1 MGERFT
7 RIGKYRNELITNFI
21 IMCMNKRNYLTAAA
35 MALAVLSSCGGQKEA
50 RNTSGIDLANMDTT
64 VSAGQDFFRYACGG
78 WNDAHPLTAEY
89 SRYGTFD
96 QLAENNQKQLRELIE
111 GLASQQNEAG
121 TVAQKIG
128 DLYNIAM
135 DSVARNEQGFAPVKP
150 MLDKIAALTDKSQI
164 IPMSVEMRR
173 FQGIGTYFNFYVYAD
188 PKNSALNIF
197 QMGQGGINLGEKE
210 YYLDT
215 DSITENIRNEY
226 KKYIAKL
233 FALSGFSE
241 AEAQQKVADV
251 MEIETSI
258 AKVSRSAAELR
269 NPEANYHKMSY
280 ADLKKRI
287 PGIDWDAFMTGL
299 GIQAPAE
306 LNVEQVESIQE
317 VARLISALPVSKHV
331 SYLEYNLLDAA
342 ASCLSDDF
350 VAARFDFYGKVMSG
364 RQVNQP
370 RWKRAVN
377 SVNGMLGELVGE
389 MYVEKYFP
397 AAAKE
402 RMLKLVENLRVALGE
417 RIDAQEWMSDSTK
430 VRAHE
435 KLDAFRVKVGY
446 PDKWKDYSKLEIK
459 KDSYWANVCRASE
472 WGFNDM
478 ISRLGK
484 PVDRDEWLMT
494 PQTVNAYYNP
504 STNEICFPAAILQP
518 PFFNMD
524 ADDAANYGAIG
535 VVIGHEMTHGFD
547 DQGRQFDKNGNL
559 TDWWAEGDADR
570 FKERAQVM
578 VDFFNNIEVLPGLK
592 GNGQLTLGEN
602 LADHGGLNVAYLA
615 FRNATK
621 DAPLEVKE
629 GFTPEQRFFI
639 AYATLWAGNIRDE
652 QARVYTKSDPHSLGK
667 WRVNGALPHIQAWY
681 DAFQIT
687 PDDSLYVAP
696 ENRVNIW

>member
-1 MGERFT
+1 
-7 RIGKYRNELITNFI
+7 
-21 IMCMNKRNYLTAAA
+21 MNKKNYVAVATLAFAMLT
-35 MALAVLSSCGGQKEA
+35 SCAGQKEA
-50 RNTSGIDLANMDTT
+50 KSTSGIDLANMDTT
-64 VSAGQDFFRYACGG
+64 VSAGTDFFRYACGG

-96 QLAENNQKQLRELIE
+96 ELFENSQKQLRELIE
-111 GLASQQNEAG
+111 GLAAQKNNQAG
-121 TVAQKIG
+121 SAAQKIG
-128 DLYNIAM
+128 DLYNMAM
-135 DSVARNEQGFAPVKP
+135 DSVTLNKQGAEPVKA
-150 MLDKIAALTDKSQI
+150 MLDKIAGMKDKSEI
-164 IPMSVEMRR
+164 VPMMTEMAHI
-173 FQGIGTYFNFYVYAD
+173 GIGTYFRSYVYAD
-188 PKNSALNIF
+188 PKNSSLNIF

-215 DSITENIRNEY
+215 DSITQNIREQY
-226 KKYIAKL
+226 KLYIGKL
-233 FALSGFSE
+233 FQLAGFSE
-241 AEAQQKVADV
+241 ADAQQKVADV
-251 MEIETSI
+251 MEIETAI
-258 AKVSRSAAELR
+258 AKVSRSATELR
-269 NPEANYHKMSY
+269 DPEANYHKMSF
-280 ADLKKRI
+280 DELKKTI
-287 PGIDWDAFMTGL
+287 SGIDWDAYMKGL
-299 GIQAPAE
+299 GIQVPAE
-306 LNVEQVESIQE
+306 LNVEQVEPIQE
-317 VARLISALPVSKHV
+317 VARLMNTLPLSKHV

-350 VAARFDFYGKVMSG
+350 VAARFDFYDKVLSG

-402 RMLKLVENLRVALGE
+402 RMVKLVKNLQTALGE

-430 VRAHE
+430 IRAHE
-435 KLDAFRVKVGY
+435 KLAAFHVKVGY

-459 KDSYWANVCRASE
+459 NDSYWANVCRASE

-478 ISRLGK
+478 YSRIGK
-484 PVDRDEWLMT
+484 PVDKDEWLMT

-518 PFFNMD
+518 PFFNME

-547 DQGRQFDKNGNL
+547 DQGRQFDKDGNL
-559 TDWWAEGDADR
+559 TDWWAPGDADR

-578 VDFFNNIEVLPGLK
+578 VDFFNKIEVLPGLQA
-592 GNGQLTLGEN
+592 NGELTLGEN

-615 FRNATK
+615 FQNATK
-621 DAPLEVKE
+621 DAPLGVVD
-629 GFTPEQRFFI
+629 GFTPEQRFFL

-652 QARVYTKSDPHSLGK
+652 QIRVYTKSDPHSLGK

-681 DAFQIT
+681 DAFHIT
-687 PDDSLYVAP
+687 PSDPLYVAP
-696 ENRVNIW
+696 ENRVNVW

>member
-1 MGERFT
+1 M
-7 RIGKYRNELITNFI
+7 
-21 IMCMNKRNYLTAAA
+21 
-35 MALAVLSSCGGQKEA
+35 
-50 RNTSGIDLANMDTT
+50 
-64 VSAGQDFFRYACGG
+64 SAGTDFFRYACGG

-96 QLAENNQKQLRELIE
+96 ELFENSQTQLRELIE
-111 GLASQQNEAG
+111 GLAAQKNNQAG
-121 TVAQKIG
+121 SAAQKIG
-128 DLYNIAM
+128 DLYNMAM
-135 DSVARNEQGFAPVKP
+135 DSVTLNKQGAEPVKA
-150 MLDKIAALTDKSQI
+150 MLDKIAGMKDKSEI
-164 IPMSVEMRR
+164 VPMMTEMAHI
-173 FQGIGTYFNFYVYAD
+173 GIGTYFHSYVYAD
-188 PKNSALNIF
+188 PKNSSLNIF

-215 DSITENIRNEY
+215 DSITQNIREQY
-226 KKYIAKL
+226 KLYIGKL
-233 FALSGFSE
+233 FQLAGFSE
-241 AEAQQKVADV
+241 ADAQQKVADV
-251 MEIETSI
+251 MEIETAI
-258 AKVSRSAAELR
+258 AKVSRSATELR
-269 NPEANYHKMSY
+269 DPEANYHKMSF
-280 ADLKKRI
+280 DELKKTI
-287 PGIDWDAFMTGL
+287 AGIDWDAYMKGL

-306 LNVEQVESIQE
+306 LNVEQVEPIQE
-317 VARLISALPVSKHV
+317 VARLMNTLPLSKHV

-350 VAARFDFYGKVMSG
+350 VAARFDFYGKVLSG

-402 RMLKLVENLRVALGE
+402 RMVKLVKNLQTALGE

-430 VRAHE
+430 IRAHE
-435 KLDAFRVKVGY
+435 KLAAFHVKVGY

-459 KDSYWANVCRASE
+459 NDSYWANVCRASE

-478 ISRLGK
+478 YSRIGK
-484 PVDRDEWLMT
+484 PVDKDEWLMT

-518 PFFNMD
+518 PFFNME

-547 DQGRQFDKNGNL
+547 DQGRQFDKDGNL
-559 TDWWAEGDADR
+559 TDWWAPGDADR

-578 VDFFNNIEVLPGLK
+578 VDFFNKIEVLPGLQA
-592 GNGQLTLGEN
+592 NGELTLGEN

-615 FRNATK
+615 FQNATK
-621 DAPLEVKE
+621 DAPLGVVD
-629 GFTPEQRFFI
+629 GFTPEQRFFL

-652 QARVYTKSDPHSLGK
+652 QIRVYTKSDPHSLGK

-681 DAFQIT
+681 DAFHIT
-687 PDDSLYVAP
+687 PSDPLYVAP
-696 ENRVNIW
+696 ENRVNVW

>member
-1 MGERFT
+1 
-7 RIGKYRNELITNFI
+7 
-21 IMCMNKRNYLTAAA
+21 MNKKNYVAVATLAFAMLT
-35 MALAVLSSCGGQKEA
+35 SCAGQKEA
-50 RNTSGIDLANMDTT
+50 KSTSGIDLANMDTT
-64 VSAGQDFFRYACGG
+64 VSAGTDFFRYACGG

-96 QLAENNQKQLRELIE
+96 ELFENSQKQLRELIE
-111 GLASQQNEAG
+111 GLAAQKNNQAG
-121 TVAQKIG
+121 SAAQKIG
-128 DLYNIAM
+128 DLYNMAM
-135 DSVARNEQGFAPVKP
+135 DSVTLNKQGAEPVKA
-150 MLDKIAALTDKSQI
+150 MLDKIAGLKDKSEI
-164 IPMSVEMRR
+164 VPMMTEMAHI
-173 FQGIGTYFNFYVYAD
+173 GIGTYFHSYVYAD
-188 PKNSALNIF
+188 PKNSSLNIF

-215 DSITENIRNEY
+215 DSITQNIREQY
-226 KKYIAKL
+226 KLYIGKL
-233 FALSGFSE
+233 FQLAGFSE
-241 AEAQQKVADV
+241 ADAQQKVADV
-251 MEIETSI
+251 MEIETAI
-258 AKVSRSAAELR
+258 AKVSRSATELR
-269 NPEANYHKMSY
+269 DPEANYHKMSF
-280 ADLKKRI
+280 DELKKTI
-287 PGIDWDAFMTGL
+287 AGIDWDAYMKGL

-306 LNVEQVESIQE
+306 LNVEQVEPIQE
-317 VARLISALPVSKHV
+317 VARLMNTLPLSKHV

-350 VAARFDFYGKVMSG
+350 VAARFDFYGKVLSG

-402 RMLKLVENLRVALGE
+402 RMVKLVKNLQTALGE

-430 VRAHE
+430 IRAHE
-435 KLDAFRVKVGY
+435 KLATFHVKVGY

-459 KDSYWANVCRASE
+459 NDSYWANVCRASE

-478 ISRLGK
+478 YSRIGK
-484 PVDRDEWLMT
+484 PVDKDEWLMT

-518 PFFNMD
+518 PFFNME

-547 DQGRQFDKNGNL
+547 DQGHQFDKDGNL
-559 TDWWAEGDADR
+559 TDWWAPGDADR

-578 VDFFNNIEVLPGLK
+578 VDFFNKIEVLPGLQA
-592 GNGQLTLGEN
+592 NGELTLGEN

-615 FRNATK
+615 FQNATK
-621 DAPLEVKE
+621 DAPLGVVD
-629 GFTPEQRFFI
+629 GFTPEQRFFL

-652 QARVYTKSDPHSLGK
+652 QIRVYTKSDPHSLGK

-681 DAFQIT
+681 DAFHIT
-687 PDDSLYVAP
+687 PSDPLYVAP
-696 ENRVNIW
+696 ENRVNVW

>member
-1 MGERFT
+1 
-7 RIGKYRNELITNFI
+7 
-21 IMCMNKRNYLTAAA
+21 MNKKNYVAVATLAFAMLT
-35 MALAVLSSCGGQKEA
+35 SCAGQKEA
-50 RNTSGIDLANMDTT
+50 KSTSGIDLANMDTT
-64 VSAGQDFFRYACGG
+64 VSAGTDFFRYACGG

-96 QLAENNQKQLRELIE
+96 ELFENSQTQLRELIE
-111 GLASQQNEAG
+111 GLAAQKNNQAG
-121 TVAQKIG
+121 SAAQKIG
-128 DLYNIAM
+128 DLYNMAM
-135 DSVARNEQGFAPVKP
+135 DSVTLNKQGAEPVKA
-150 MLDKIAALTDKSQI
+150 MLDKIAGLKDKSEI
-164 IPMSVEMRR
+164 VPMMTEMAHI
-173 FQGIGTYFNFYVYAD
+173 GIGTYFHSYVYAD
-188 PKNSALNIF
+188 PKNSSLNIF

-215 DSITENIRNEY
+215 DSITQNIREQY
-226 KKYIAKL
+226 KLYIGKL
-233 FALSGFSE
+233 FQLAGFSE
-241 AEAQQKVADV
+241 ADAQQKVADV
-251 MEIETSI
+251 MEIETAI
-258 AKVSRSAAELR
+258 AKVSRSATELR
-269 NPEANYHKMSY
+269 DPEANYHKMSF
-280 ADLKKRI
+280 DELKKTI
-287 PGIDWDAFMTGL
+287 AGIDWDAYMKGL

-306 LNVEQVESIQE
+306 LNVEQVEPIQE
-317 VARLISALPVSKHV
+317 VARLMNTLPLSKHV

-350 VAARFDFYGKVMSG
+350 VAARFDFYGKVLSG

-402 RMLKLVENLRVALGE
+402 RMVKLVKNLQTALGE

-430 VRAHE
+430 IRAHE
-435 KLDAFRVKVGY
+435 KLATFHVKVGY

-459 KDSYWANVCRASE
+459 NDSYWANVCRASE

-478 ISRLGK
+478 YSRIGK
-484 PVDRDEWLMT
+484 PVDKDECLLT
-494 PQTVNAYYNP
+494 PQTANAYYNP

-518 PFFNMD
+518 PFFNME

-547 DQGRQFDKNGNL
+547 DQGRQFDKDGNL
-559 TDWWAEGDADR
+559 TDWWAPGDADR

-578 VDFFNNIEVLPGLK
+578 VDFFNKIEVLPGLQA
-592 GNGQLTLGEN
+592 NGELTLGEN

-615 FRNATK
+615 FQNATK
-621 DAPLEVKE
+621 DAPLGVVD
-629 GFTPEQRFFI
+629 GFTPEQRFFL

-652 QARVYTKSDPHSLGK
+652 QIRVYTKSDPHSLGK

-681 DAFQIT
+681 DAFHIT
-687 PDDSLYVAP
+687 PSDPLYVAP
-696 ENRVNIW
+696 ENRVNVW

>member
-1 MGERFT
+1 
-7 RIGKYRNELITNFI
+7 
-21 IMCMNKRNYLTAAA
+21 MNKKNYVAVATLAFAMLT
-35 MALAVLSSCGGQKEA
+35 SCAGQKEA
-50 RNTSGIDLANMDTT
+50 KSTSGIDLANMDTT
-64 VSAGQDFFRYACGG
+64 VSAGTDFFRYACGG

-96 QLAENNQKQLRELIE
+96 ELFENSQKQLRELIE
-111 GLASQQNEAG
+111 GLAAQKNNQAG
-121 TVAQKIG
+121 SAAQKIG
-128 DLYNIAM
+128 DLYNMAM
-135 DSVARNEQGFAPVKP
+135 DSVTLNKKGAEPVKA
-150 MLDKIAALTDKSQI
+150 MLDKIAGMKDKSEI
-164 IPMSVEMRR
+164 VPMMTEMAHI
-173 FQGIGTYFNFYVYAD
+173 GIGTYFHSYVYAD
-188 PKNSALNIF
+188 PKNSSLNIF

-215 DSITENIRNEY
+215 DSITQNIREQY
-226 KKYIAKL
+226 KLYIGKL
-233 FALSGFSE
+233 FQLAGFSE
-241 AEAQQKVADV
+241 ADAQQKVADV
-251 MEIETSI
+251 MEIETAI
-258 AKVSRSAAELR
+258 AKVSRSATELR
-269 NPEANYHKMSY
+269 DPEANYHKMSF
-280 ADLKKRI
+280 DELKKTI
-287 PGIDWDAFMTGL
+287 AGIDWDAYMKGL

-306 LNVEQVESIQE
+306 LNVEQVEPIQE
-317 VARLISALPVSKHV
+317 VARLMNTLPLSKHV

-350 VAARFDFYGKVMSG
+350 VAARFDFYGKVLSG

-402 RMLKLVENLRVALGE
+402 RMVKLVKNLQTALGE

-430 VRAHE
+430 IRAHE
-435 KLDAFRVKVGY
+435 KLAAFHVKVGY

-459 KDSYWANVCRASE
+459 NDSYWANVCRASE

-478 ISRLGK
+478 YSRIGK
-484 PVDRDEWLMT
+484 PVDKDEWLMT

-518 PFFNMD
+518 PFFNME

-547 DQGRQFDKNGNL
+547 DQGRQFDKDGNL
-559 TDWWAEGDADR
+559 TDWWAPGDADR

-578 VDFFNNIEVLPGLK
+578 VDFFNKIEVLPGLQA
-592 GNGQLTLGEN
+592 NGELTLGEN

-615 FRNATK
+615 FQNATK
-621 DAPLEVKE
+621 DAPLGVVD
-629 GFTPEQRFFI
+629 GFTPEQRFFL

-652 QARVYTKSDPHSLGK
+652 QIRVYTKSDPHSLGK

-681 DAFQIT
+681 DAFHIT
-687 PDDSLYVAP
+687 PSDPLYVAP
-696 ENRVNIW
+696 ENRVNVW

>member
-1 MGERFT
+1 
-7 RIGKYRNELITNFI
+7 
-21 IMCMNKRNYLTAAA
+21 MNKKNYVAVATLAFAMLT
-35 MALAVLSSCGGQKEA
+35 SCAGQKEA
-50 RNTSGIDLANMDTT
+50 KSTSGIDLANMDTT
-64 VSAGQDFFRYACGG
+64 VSAGTDFFRYACGG

-96 QLAENNQKQLRELIE
+96 ELFENSQKQLRELIE
-111 GLASQQNEAG
+111 GLAAQKNNQAG
-121 TVAQKIG
+121 SAAQKIG
-128 DLYNIAM
+128 DLYNMAM
-135 DSVARNEQGFAPVKP
+135 DSVTLNKQGAEPVKA
-150 MLDKIAALTDKSQI
+150 MLDKIAGMKDKSEI
-164 IPMSVEMRR
+164 VPMMTEMAHI
-173 FQGIGTYFNFYVYAD
+173 GIGTYFHSYVYAD
-188 PKNSALNIF
+188 PKNSSLNIF

-215 DSITENIRNEY
+215 DSITQNIREQY
-226 KKYIAKL
+226 KLYIGKL
-233 FALSGFSE
+233 FQLAGFSE
-241 AEAQQKVADV
+241 ADAQQKVADV
-251 MEIETSI
+251 MEIETAI
-258 AKVSRSAAELR
+258 AKVSRSATELR
-269 NPEANYHKMSY
+269 DPEANYHKMSF
-280 ADLKKRI
+280 DELKKTI
-287 PGIDWDAFMTGL
+287 AGIDWDAYMKGL
-299 GIQAPAE
+299 GVQAPAE
-306 LNVEQVESIQE
+306 LNVEQVEPIQE
-317 VARLISALPVSKHV
+317 VARLMNTLPLSKHV

-350 VAARFDFYGKVMSG
+350 VAARFDFYGKVLSG

-402 RMLKLVENLRVALGE
+402 RMVKLVKNLQTALGE

-430 VRAHE
+430 IRAHE
-435 KLDAFRVKVGY
+435 KLAAFHVKVGY

-459 KDSYWANVCRASE
+459 NDSYWANVCRASE

-478 ISRLGK
+478 YSRIGK
-484 PVDRDEWLMT
+484 PVDKDEWLMT

-504 STNEICFPAAILQP
+504 STNEICFSAAILQP
-518 PFFNMD
+518 PFFNME

-547 DQGRQFDKNGNL
+547 DQGRQFDKDGNL
-559 TDWWAEGDADR
+559 TDWWAPGDADR

-578 VDFFNNIEVLPGLK
+578 VDFFNKIEVLPGLQA
-592 GNGQLTLGEN
+592 NGELTLGEN

-615 FRNATK
+615 FQNATK
-621 DAPLEVKE
+621 DAPLGVVD
-629 GFTPEQRFFI
+629 GFTPEQRFFL

-652 QARVYTKSDPHSLGK
+652 QIRVYTKSDPHSLGK

-681 DAFQIT
+681 DAFHIT
-687 PDDSLYVAP
+687 PSDPLYVAP
-696 ENRVNIW
+696 ENRVNVW

>member
-1 MGERFT
+1 M
-7 RIGKYRNELITNFI
+7 
-21 IMCMNKRNYLTAAA
+21 
-35 MALAVLSSCGGQKEA
+35 
-50 RNTSGIDLANMDTT
+50 
-64 VSAGQDFFRYACGG
+64 
-78 WNDAHPLTAEY
+78 
-89 SRYGTFD
+89 
-96 QLAENNQKQLRELIE
+96 RELIE
-111 GLASQQNEAG
+111 GLAAQKNNQAG
-121 TVAQKIG
+121 SAAQKIG
-128 DLYNIAM
+128 DLYNMAM
-135 DSVARNEQGFAPVKP
+135 DSVTLNKQGAEPVKA
-150 MLDKIAALTDKSQI
+150 MLDKIAGLKDKSEI
-164 IPMSVEMRR
+164 VPMMTEMAHI
-173 FQGIGTYFNFYVYAD
+173 GIGTYFHSYVYAD
-188 PKNSALNIF
+188 PKNSSLNIF

-215 DSITENIRNEY
+215 DSITQNIREQY
-226 KKYIAKL
+226 KLYIGKL
-233 FALSGFSE
+233 FQLAGFSE
-241 AEAQQKVADV
+241 ADAQQKVADV
-251 MEIETSI
+251 MEIETAI
-258 AKVSRSAAELR
+258 AKVSRSATELR
-269 NPEANYHKMSY
+269 DPEANYHKMSF
-280 ADLKKRI
+280 DELKKTI
-287 PGIDWDAFMTGL
+287 AGIDWDAYMKDL

-306 LNVEQVESIQE
+306 LNVEQVEPIQE
-317 VARLISALPVSKHV
+317 VARLMNTLPLSKHV

-350 VAARFDFYGKVMSG
+350 VAARFDFYGKVLSG

-402 RMLKLVENLRVALGE
+402 RMVKLVKNLQTALGE

-430 VRAHE
+430 IRAHE
-435 KLDAFRVKVGY
+435 KLAAFHVKVGY

-459 KDSYWANVCRASE
+459 NDSYWANVCRASE

-478 ISRLGK
+478 YSRIGK
-484 PVDRDEWLMT
+484 PVDKDEWLMT

-518 PFFNMD
+518 PFFNME

-547 DQGRQFDKNGNL
+547 DQGRQFDKDGNL
-559 TDWWAEGDADR
+559 TDWWAPGDADR

-578 VDFFNNIEVLPGLK
+578 VDFFNKIEVLPGLQA
-592 GNGQLTLGEN
+592 NGELTLGEN

-615 FRNATK
+615 FQNATK
-621 DAPLEVKE
+621 DAPLGVVD
-629 GFTPEQRFFI
+629 GFTPEQRFFL

-652 QARVYTKSDPHSLGK
+652 QIRVYTKSDPHSLGK

-681 DAFQIT
+681 DAFHIT
-687 PDDSLYVAP
+687 PSDPLYVAP
-696 ENRVNIW
+696 ENRVNVW

>member
-1 MGERFT
+1 
-7 RIGKYRNELITNFI
+7 
-21 IMCMNKRNYLTAAA
+21 MNKKNYVAVATLAFAMLT
-35 MALAVLSSCGGQKEA
+35 SCAGQKEA
-50 RNTSGIDLANMDTT
+50 KSTSGIDLANMDTT
-64 VSAGQDFFRYACGG
+64 VSAGTDFFRYACGG

-96 QLAENNQKQLRELIE
+96 ELFENSQKQLRELIE
-111 GLASQQNEAG
+111 GLAAQKNNQAG
-121 TVAQKIG
+121 SAAQKIG
-128 DLYNIAM
+128 DLYNMAM
-135 DSVARNEQGFAPVKP
+135 DSVTLNKQGAEPVKA
-150 MLDKIAALTDKSQI
+150 MLDKIAGMKDKSEI
-164 IPMSVEMRR
+164 VPMMTEMAHI
-173 FQGIGTYFNFYVYAD
+173 GVGTYFHSYVYAD
-188 PKNSALNIF
+188 PKNSSLNIF

-215 DSITENIRNEY
+215 DSITQNIREQY
-226 KKYIAKL
+226 KLYIGKL
-233 FALSGFSE
+233 FQLAGFSE
-241 AEAQQKVADV
+241 ADAQQKVADV
-251 MEIETSI
+251 MEIETAI
-258 AKVSRSAAELR
+258 AKVSRSATELR
-269 NPEANYHKMSY
+269 DPEANYHKMSF
-280 ADLKKRI
+280 DELKKTI
-287 PGIDWDAFMTGL
+287 AGIDWDAYMKGL

-306 LNVEQVESIQE
+306 LNVEQVEPIQE
-317 VARLISALPVSKHV
+317 VARLMNTLPLSKHV

-350 VAARFDFYGKVMSG
+350 VAARFDFYGKVLSG

-402 RMLKLVENLRVALGE
+402 RMVKLVKNLQTALGE

-430 VRAHE
+430 IRAHE
-435 KLDAFRVKVGY
+435 KLATFHVKVGY

-459 KDSYWANVCRASE
+459 NDSYWANVCRASE

-478 ISRLGK
+478 YSRIGK
-484 PVDRDEWLMT
+484 PVDKDEWLMT

-518 PFFNMD
+518 PFFNME

-547 DQGRQFDKNGNL
+547 DQGRQFDKDGNL
-559 TDWWAEGDADR
+559 TDWWAPGDADR

-578 VDFFNNIEVLPGLK
+578 VDFFNKIEVLPGLQA
-592 GNGQLTLGEN
+592 NGELTLGEN

-615 FRNATK
+615 FQNATK
-621 DAPLEVKE
+621 DAPLGVVD
-629 GFTPEQRFFI
+629 GFTPEQRFFL

-652 QARVYTKSDPHSLGK
+652 QIRVYTKSDPHSLGK

-681 DAFQIT
+681 DAFHIT
-687 PDDSLYVAP
+687 PSDPLYVAP
-696 ENRVNIW
+696 EKRVNVW

>member
-1 MGERFT
+1 
-7 RIGKYRNELITNFI
+7 
-21 IMCMNKRNYLTAAA
+21 MNKKNYVAVATLAFAMLT
-35 MALAVLSSCGGQKEA
+35 SCAGQKEA
-50 RNTSGIDLANMDTT
+50 KSTSGIDLANMDTT
-64 VSAGQDFFRYACGG
+64 VSAGTDFFRYACGG

-96 QLAENNQKQLRELIE
+96 ELFENSQKQLRELIE
-111 GLASQQNEAG
+111 GLAAQKNNQAG
-121 TVAQKIG
+121 SAAQKIG
-128 DLYNIAM
+128 DLYNMAM
-135 DSVARNEQGFAPVKP
+135 DSVTLNKQGAEPLKA
-150 MLDKIAALTDKSQI
+150 MLDKIAGMKDKSEI
-164 IPMSVEMRR
+164 VPMMTEMAHI
-173 FQGIGTYFNFYVYAD
+173 GIGTYFHSYVYAD
-188 PKNSALNIF
+188 PKNSSLNIF

-215 DSITENIRNEY
+215 DSITQNIREQY
-226 KKYIAKL
+226 KLYIGKL
-233 FALSGFSE
+233 FQLAGFSE
-241 AEAQQKVADV
+241 ADAQQKVADV
-251 MEIETSI
+251 MEIETAI
-258 AKVSRSAAELR
+258 AKVSRSATELR
-269 NPEANYHKMSY
+269 DPEANYHKMSF
-280 ADLKKRI
+280 DELKKTI
-287 PGIDWDAFMTGL
+287 AGIDWDAYMKGL

-306 LNVEQVESIQE
+306 LNVEQVEPIQE
-317 VARLISALPVSKHV
+317 VARLMNTLPLSKHV

-350 VAARFDFYGKVMSG
+350 VAARFDFYGKVLSG

-402 RMLKLVENLRVALGE
+402 RMVKLVKNLQTALGE

-430 VRAHE
+430 IRAHE
-435 KLDAFRVKVGY
+435 KLATFHVKVGY

-459 KDSYWANVCRASE
+459 NDSYWANVCRASE

-478 ISRLGK
+478 YSRIGK
-484 PVDRDEWLMT
+484 PVDKDEWLMT

-518 PFFNMD
+518 PFFNME

-547 DQGRQFDKNGNL
+547 DQGRQFDKDGNL
-559 TDWWAEGDADR
+559 TDWWAPGDADR

-578 VDFFNNIEVLPGLK
+578 VDFFNKIEVLPGLQA
-592 GNGQLTLGEN
+592 NGELTLGEN

-615 FRNATK
+615 FQNATK
-621 DAPLEVKE
+621 DAPLGVVD
-629 GFTPEQRFFI
+629 GFTPEQRFFL

-652 QARVYTKSDPHSLGK
+652 QIRVYTKSDPHSLGK

-681 DAFQIT
+681 DAFHIT
-687 PDDSLYVAP
+687 PSDPLYVAP
-696 ENRVNIW
+696 ENRVNVW

>member
-1 MGERFT
+1 
-7 RIGKYRNELITNFI
+7 
-21 IMCMNKRNYLTAAA
+21 MNKKNYVAVA
-35 MALAVLSSCGGQKEA
+35 ALAFAMMTSCAGQKEA
-50 RNTSGIDLANMDTT
+50 KSTSGIDLANMDTT
-64 VSAGQDFFRYACGG
+64 VAAGTDFFRYACGG

-96 QLAENNQKQLRELIE
+96 QLFENSQKQLRELIE
-111 GLASQQNEAG
+111 GLAAQKNNQAG
-121 TVAQKIG
+121 SAAQKIG
-128 DLYNIAM
+128 DLYNMAM
-135 DSVARNEQGFAPVKP
+135 DSVTLNKQGAEPVKA
-150 MLDKIAALTDKSQI
+150 MLDKIAALKDKSEI
-164 IPMSVEMRR
+164 IPMMTEMAHA
-173 FQGIGTYFNFYVYAD
+173 GIGTYFHSYVYAD
-188 PKNSALNIF
+188 PKNSSLNIF

-210 YYLDT
+210 YYLDN
-215 DSITENIRNEY
+215 DSITQNIREQY
-226 KKYIAKL
+226 KLYIGKL
-233 FALSGFSE
+233 FQLAGFTE

-258 AKVSRSAAELR
+258 AKVSRSATELR
-269 NPEANYHKMSY
+269 DPEANYHKMSF
-280 ADLKKRI
+280 DELKKTI
-287 PGIDWDAFMTGL
+287 SGIDWDAYVKGL

-306 LNVEQVESIQE
+306 LNVEQVEPIQE
-317 VARLISALPVSKHV
+317 VARLMNTLPVSKHV

-342 ASCLSDDF
+342 ASYLSDDF
-350 VAARFDFYGKVMSG
+350 VAARFDFYGKVLSG

-402 RMLKLVENLRVALGE
+402 RMVKLVKNLQTALGE
-417 RIDAQEWMSDSTK
+417 RINAQDWMSDSTK
-430 VRAHE
+430 VKAQE
-435 KLDAFRVKVGY
+435 KLAAFHVKVGY
-446 PDKWKDYSKLEIK
+446 PDKWKDYSKLDIK

-472 WGFNDM
+472 WSFNDM
-478 ISRLGK
+478 YSRLGK
-484 PVDRDEWLMT
+484 PVDKDEWLMT

-518 PFFNMD
+518 PFFNME

-547 DQGRQFDKNGNL
+547 DQGRQFDKDGNL
-559 TDWWAEGDADR
+559 TDWWAPGDADR

-578 VDFFNNIEVLPGLK
+578 VDFFNKIEVLPGLYA
-592 GNGQLTLGEN
+592 NGELTLGEN

-615 FRNATK
+615 FQNATK
-621 DAPLEVKE
+621 DAPLGVVD
-629 GFTPEQRFFI
+629 GFTPEQRFFL

-652 QARVYTKSDPHSLGK
+652 QIRVYTKSDPHSLGR

-681 DAFQIT
+681 DAFHIT
-687 PDDSLYVAP
+687 PSDPLYVAP
-696 ENRVNIW
+696 ENRVNVW

>member
-1 MGERFT
+1 
-7 RIGKYRNELITNFI
+7 
-21 IMCMNKRNYLTAAA
+21 MNKKNYVAVATLAFAMLT
-35 MALAVLSSCGGQKEA
+35 SCAGQKEA
-50 RNTSGIDLANMDTT
+50 KSTSGIDLANMDTT
-64 VSAGQDFFRYACGG
+64 VSAGTDFFRYACGG

-96 QLAENNQKQLRELIE
+96 ELFENSQKQLRELIE
-111 GLASQQNEAG
+111 GLAAQKNNQAG
-121 TVAQKIG
+121 SAAQKIG
-128 DLYNIAM
+128 DLYNMAM
-135 DSVARNEQGFAPVKP
+135 DSVTLNKQGAEPVKA
-150 MLDKIAALTDKSQI
+150 MLDKIAGMKDKSEI
-164 IPMSVEMRR
+164 VPMMTEMAHI
-173 FQGIGTYFNFYVYAD
+173 GIGTYFHSYVYAD
-188 PKNSALNIF
+188 PKNSSLNIF

-215 DSITENIRNEY
+215 DSITQNIREQY
-226 KKYIAKL
+226 KLYIGKL
-233 FALSGFSE
+233 FQLAGFSE
-241 AEAQQKVADV
+241 ADAQQKVADV
-251 MEIETSI
+251 MEVETAI
-258 AKVSRSAAELR
+258 AKVSRSATELR
-269 NPEANYHKMSY
+269 DPEANYHKMSF
-280 ADLKKRI
+280 DELKKTI
-287 PGIDWDAFMTGL
+287 SGIDWDAYMKGL

-306 LNVEQVESIQE
+306 LNVEQVEPIQE
-317 VARLISALPVSKHV
+317 VARLMNTLPLSKHV

-350 VAARFDFYGKVMSG
+350 VAARFDFYGKVLSG

-402 RMLKLVENLRVALGE
+402 RMVKLVKNLQTALGE

-430 VRAHE
+430 IRAHE
-435 KLDAFRVKVGY
+435 KLAAFHVKVGY

-459 KDSYWANVCRASE
+459 NDSYWANVCRASE

-478 ISRLGK
+478 YSRIGK
-484 PVDRDEWLMT
+484 PVDKDEWLMT

-518 PFFNMD
+518 PFFNME

-547 DQGRQFDKNGNL
+547 DQGRQFDKDGNL
-559 TDWWAEGDADR
+559 TDWWAPGDADR

-578 VDFFNNIEVLPGLK
+578 VDFFNKIEVLPGLQA
-592 GNGQLTLGEN
+592 NGELTLGEN

-615 FRNATK
+615 FQNATK
-621 DAPLEVKE
+621 DAPLGVVD
-629 GFTPEQRFFI
+629 GFTPEQRFFL

-652 QARVYTKSDPHSLGK
+652 QIRVYTKSDPHSLGK

-681 DAFQIT
+681 DAFHIT
-687 PDDSLYVAP
+687 PSDPLYVAP
-696 ENRVNIW
+696 ENRVNVW

>member
-1 MGERFT
+1 
-7 RIGKYRNELITNFI
+7 
-21 IMCMNKRNYLTAAA
+21 MNKKNYVAVA
-35 MALAVLSSCGGQKEA
+35 ALAFAMMTSCAGQKEA
-50 RNTSGIDLANMDTT
+50 KSTSGIDLANMDTT
-64 VSAGQDFFRYACGG
+64 VAAGTDFFRYACGG
-78 WNDAHPLTAEY
+78 WNEAHPLTAEY

-96 QLAENNQKQLRELIE
+96 LLFDNSQKQLRELIE
-111 GLASQQNEAG
+111 GLAAQKNNPAG
-121 TVAQKIG
+121 SAAQKIG
-128 DLYNIAM
+128 DLYNMAM
-135 DSVARNEQGFAPVKP
+135 DSVTLNKQGAEPVKA
-150 MLDKIAALTDKSQI
+150 MLGKIAALKDKSEI
-164 IPMSVEMRR
+164 IPMMTEMAHA
-173 FQGIGTYFNFYVYAD
+173 GIGTYFHSYVYAD
-188 PKNSALNIF
+188 PKNSSLNIF

-210 YYLDT
+210 YYLDN
-215 DSITENIRNEY
+215 DSITQNIREQY
-226 KKYIAKL
+226 KVYIGKL
-233 FALSGFSE
+233 FQLAGFTE

-251 MEIETSI
+251 MEIETAI
-258 AKVSRSAAELR
+258 AKASRSATELR
-269 NPEANYHKMSY
+269 DPEANYHKMSF
-280 ADLKKRI
+280 DELKKTI
-287 PGIDWDAFMTGL
+287 SGIDWDAYVKGL

-306 LNVEQVESIQE
+306 LNVEQVEPIQE
-317 VARLISALPVSKHV
+317 VARLMNTLPVSKHV

-350 VAARFDFYGKVMSG
+350 VAARFDFYGKVLSG

-402 RMLKLVENLRVALGE
+402 RMVKLVKNLQTALGE
-417 RIDAQEWMSDSTK
+417 RINAQDWMSDSTK
-430 VRAHE
+430 VKAQE
-435 KLDAFRVKVGY
+435 KLAAFHVKVGY
-446 PDKWKDYSKLEIK
+446 PDKWKDYSKLDIK

-472 WGFNDM
+472 WSFNDM
-478 ISRLGK
+478 YSRLGK
-484 PVDRDEWLMT
+484 PVDKDEWLMT

-518 PFFNMD
+518 PFFNME

-559 TDWWAEGDADR
+559 TDWWAPGDADR

-578 VDFFNNIEVLPGLK
+578 VDFFNNIEVLPGLHA
-592 GNGQLTLGEN
+592 NGELTLGEN

-615 FRNATK
+615 FQNATK
-621 DAPLEVKE
+621 DAPLGVVD
-629 GFTPEQRFFI
+629 GFTPEQRFFL

-652 QARVYTKSDPHSLGK
+652 QIRVYTKSDPHSLGR

-681 DAFQIT
+681 DAFHIT
-687 PDDSLYVAP
+687 PSDPLYVAP
-696 ENRVNIW
+696 EKRVNVW

>member
-1 MGERFT
+1 
-7 RIGKYRNELITNFI
+7 
-21 IMCMNKRNYLTAAA
+21 MNKKNYVAVATLAFAMLT
-35 MALAVLSSCGGQKEA
+35 SCAGQKEA
-50 RNTSGIDLANMDTT
+50 KSTSGIDLANMDTT
-64 VSAGQDFFRYACGG
+64 VSAGTDFFRYACGG

-96 QLAENNQKQLRELIE
+96 ELFENSQKQLRELIE
-111 GLASQQNEAG
+111 GLAAQKNNQAG
-121 TVAQKIG
+121 SAAQKIG
-128 DLYNIAM
+128 DLYNMAM
-135 DSVARNEQGFAPVKP
+135 DSVTLNKQGAEPVKA
-150 MLDKIAALTDKSQI
+150 MLDKIAGLKNKNEI
-164 IPMSVEMRR
+164 VPMMTEMAHI
-173 FQGIGTYFNFYVYAD
+173 GIGTYFHSYVYAD
-188 PKNSALNIF
+188 PKNSSVNIL

-215 DSITENIRNEY
+215 DSITQNIREQY
-226 KKYIAKL
+226 KLYIGKL
-233 FALSGFSE
+233 FQLAGFSE
-241 AEAQQKVADV
+241 ADAQQKVADV
-251 MEIETSI
+251 MEIETAI
-258 AKVSRSAAELR
+258 AKVSRSATELR
-269 NPEANYHKMSY
+269 DPEANYHKMSF
-280 ADLKKRI
+280 DELKKTI
-287 PGIDWDAFMTGL
+287 AGIDWDAYMKGL

-306 LNVEQVESIQE
+306 LNVEQVEPIQE
-317 VARLISALPVSKHV
+317 VARLMNTLPLSKHV

-350 VAARFDFYGKVMSG
+350 VAARFDFYGKVLSG

-402 RMLKLVENLRVALGE
+402 RMVKLVKNLQTALGE

-430 VRAHE
+430 IRAHE
-435 KLDAFRVKVGY
+435 KLATFHVKVGY

-459 KDSYWANVCRASE
+459 NDSYWANVCRASE

-478 ISRLGK
+478 YSRIGK
-484 PVDRDEWLMT
+484 PVDKDEWLMT

-518 PFFNMD
+518 PFFNME

-547 DQGRQFDKNGNL
+547 DQGRQFDKDGNL
-559 TDWWAEGDADR
+559 TDWWAPGDADR

-578 VDFFNNIEVLPGLK
+578 VDFFNKIEVLPGLQA
-592 GNGQLTLGEN
+592 NGELTLGEN

-615 FRNATK
+615 FQNATK
-621 DAPLEVKE
+621 DAPLGVVD
-629 GFTPEQRFFI
+629 GFIPEQRFFL

-652 QARVYTKSDPHSLGK
+652 QIRVYTKSDPHSLGK

-681 DAFQIT
+681 DAFHIT
-687 PDDSLYVAP
+687 PSDPLYVAP
-696 ENRVNIW
+696 ENRVNVW

>member
-1 MGERFT
+1 
-7 RIGKYRNELITNFI
+7 
-21 IMCMNKRNYLTAAA
+21 MNKKNYVAVATLAFAMLT
-35 MALAVLSSCGGQKEA
+35 SCAGQKEA
-50 RNTSGIDLANMDTT
+50 KSTSGIDLANMDTT
-64 VSAGQDFFRYACGG
+64 VSAGTDFFRYACGG

-96 QLAENNQKQLRELIE
+96 ELFENSQKQLRELIE
-111 GLASQQNEAG
+111 GLAAQKNNQAG
-121 TVAQKIG
+121 SAAQKIG
-128 DLYNIAM
+128 DLYNMAM
-135 DSVARNEQGFAPVKP
+135 DSVTLNKQGAEPVKA
-150 MLDKIAALTDKSQI
+150 MLDKIAGMKDKSEI
-164 IPMSVEMRR
+164 VPMMTEMAHI
-173 FQGIGTYFNFYVYAD
+173 GIGTYFHSCVYAD
-188 PKNSALNIF
+188 PKNSSLNIF

-215 DSITENIRNEY
+215 DSITQNIREQY
-226 KKYIAKL
+226 KLYIGKL
-233 FALSGFSE
+233 FQLAGFSE
-241 AEAQQKVADV
+241 ADAQQKVADV
-251 MEIETSI
+251 MEIETAI
-258 AKVSRSAAELR
+258 AKVSRSATELR
-269 NPEANYHKMSY
+269 DPEANYHKMSF
-280 ADLKKRI
+280 DELKKTI
-287 PGIDWDAFMTGL
+287 AGIDWDAYMKGL

-306 LNVEQVESIQE
+306 LNVEQVEPIQE
-317 VARLISALPVSKHV
+317 VARLMNTLPLSKHV

-350 VAARFDFYGKVMSG
+350 VAARFDFYGKVLSG

-402 RMLKLVENLRVALGE
+402 RMVKLVKNLQTALGE

-430 VRAHE
+430 IRAHE
-435 KLDAFRVKVGY
+435 KLATFHVKVGY

-459 KDSYWANVCRASE
+459 NDSYWANVCRASE

-478 ISRLGK
+478 YSRIGK
-484 PVDRDEWLMT
+484 PVDKDEWLMT

-518 PFFNMD
+518 PFFNME

-547 DQGRQFDKNGNL
+547 DQGRQFDKDGNL
-559 TDWWAEGDADR
+559 TDWWAPGDADR

-578 VDFFNNIEVLPGLK
+578 VDFFNKIEVLPGLQA
-592 GNGQLTLGEN
+592 NGELTLGEN

-615 FRNATK
+615 FQNATK
-621 DAPLEVKE
+621 DAPLGVVD
-629 GFTPEQRFFI
+629 GFTPEQRFFL

-652 QARVYTKSDPHSLGK
+652 QIRVYTKSDPHSLGK

-681 DAFQIT
+681 DAFHIT
-687 PDDSLYVAP
+687 PSDPLYVAS
-696 ENRVNIW
+696 ENRVNVW

>member
-1 MGERFT
+1 
-7 RIGKYRNELITNFI
+7 
-21 IMCMNKRNYLTAAA
+21 MNKKNYVAVATLAFAMLT
-35 MALAVLSSCGGQKEA
+35 SCAGQKEA
-50 RNTSGIDLANMDTT
+50 KSTSGINLANMDTT
-64 VSAGQDFFRYACGG
+64 VSAGTDFFRYACGG

-96 QLAENNQKQLRELIE
+96 ELFENSQTQLRELIE
-111 GLASQQNEAG
+111 GLAAQKNNQAG
-121 TVAQKIG
+121 SAAQKIG
-128 DLYNIAM
+128 DLYNMTM
-135 DSVARNEQGFAPVKP
+135 DSVTLNKQGAEPVKA
-150 MLDKIAALTDKSQI
+150 MLDKIAGLKDKNEI
-164 IPMSVEMRR
+164 VPMMTEMAHI
-173 FQGIGTYFNFYVYAD
+173 GIGTYFRSYVYAD
-188 PKNSALNIF
+188 PKNSSLNIF

-215 DSITENIRNEY
+215 DSITQNIREQY
-226 KKYIAKL
+226 KLYIGKL
-233 FALSGFSE
+233 FQLAGFSE
-241 AEAQQKVADV
+241 ADAQQKVADV
-251 MEIETSI
+251 MEIETAI
-258 AKVSRSAAELR
+258 AKVSRSATELR
-269 NPEANYHKMSY
+269 DPEANYHKMSF
-280 ADLKKRI
+280 DELKKTI
-287 PGIDWDAFMTGL
+287 AGIDWDAYMKGL

-306 LNVEQVESIQE
+306 LNVEQVEPIQE
-317 VARLISALPVSKHV
+317 VARLMNTLPLSKHV

-350 VAARFDFYGKVMSG
+350 VAARFDFYGKVLSG

-402 RMLKLVENLRVALGE
+402 RMVKLVKNLQTALGE

-430 VRAHE
+430 IRAHE
-435 KLDAFRVKVGY
+435 KLATFHVKVGY

-459 KDSYWANVCRASE
+459 NDSYWANVCRASE

-478 ISRLGK
+478 YSRIGK
-484 PVDRDEWLMT
+484 PVDKDEWLMT

-518 PFFNMD
+518 PFFNME

-547 DQGRQFDKNGNL
+547 DQGRQFDKDGNL
-559 TDWWAEGDADR
+559 TDWWAPGDADR

-578 VDFFNNIEVLPGLK
+578 VDFFNKIEVLPGLQA
-592 GNGQLTLGEN
+592 NGELTLGEN

-615 FRNATK
+615 FQNATK
-621 DAPLEVKE
+621 DAPLGVVD
-629 GFTPEQRFFI
+629 GFTPEQRFFL

-652 QARVYTKSDPHSLGK
+652 QIRVYTKSDPHSLGK

-681 DAFQIT
+681 DAFHIT
-687 PDDSLYVAP
+687 PSDPLYVAP
-696 ENRVNIW
+696 ENRVNVW

>member
-1 MGERFT
+1 
-7 RIGKYRNELITNFI
+7 
-21 IMCMNKRNYLTAAA
+21 MNKKNYVAVATLAFAMLTGCA
-35 MALAVLSSCGGQKEA
+35 GQKEA
-50 RNTSGIDLANMDTT
+50 KSTSGIDLANMDTT
-64 VSAGQDFFRYACGG
+64 VSAGTDFFRYACGG

-96 QLAENNQKQLRELIE
+96 ELFENSQTQLRELIE
-111 GLASQQNEAG
+111 GLAAQKNNQAG
-121 TVAQKIG
+121 SAAQKIG
-128 DLYNIAM
+128 DLYNMAM
-135 DSVARNEQGFAPVKP
+135 DSVTLNKQGAEPVKA
-150 MLDKIAALTDKSQI
+150 MLDKIAGMKDKSEI
-164 IPMSVEMRR
+164 VPMMTEMAHI
-173 FQGIGTYFNFYVYAD
+173 GIGTYFHSYVYAD
-188 PKNSALNIF
+188 PKNSSLNIF

-215 DSITENIRNEY
+215 DSITQNIREQY
-226 KKYIAKL
+226 KLYIGKL
-233 FALSGFSE
+233 FQLAGFSE
-241 AEAQQKVADV
+241 ADAQQKVADV
-251 MEIETSI
+251 MEIETAI
-258 AKVSRSAAELR
+258 AKVSRSATELR
-269 NPEANYHKMSY
+269 DPEANYHKMSF
-280 ADLKKRI
+280 DELKKTI
-287 PGIDWDAFMTGL
+287 AGIDWDAYMKGL

-306 LNVEQVESIQE
+306 LNVEQVEPIQE
-317 VARLISALPVSKHV
+317 VARLMNTLPLSKHV

-350 VAARFDFYGKVMSG
+350 VAARFDFYGKVLSG

-402 RMLKLVENLRVALGE
+402 RMVKLVKNLQTALGE

-430 VRAHE
+430 IRAHE
-435 KLDAFRVKVGY
+435 KLAAFHVKVGY

-459 KDSYWANVCRASE
+459 NDSYWANVCRASE

-478 ISRLGK
+478 YSRIGK
-484 PVDRDEWLMT
+484 PVDKDEWLMT

-518 PFFNMD
+518 PFFNME

-547 DQGRQFDKNGNL
+547 DQGRQFDKDGNL
-559 TDWWAEGDADR
+559 TDWWAPGDADR

-578 VDFFNNIEVLPGLK
+578 VDFFNKIEVLPGLQA
-592 GNGQLTLGEN
+592 NGELTLGEN

-615 FRNATK
+615 FQNATK
-621 DAPLEVKE
+621 DAPLGVVD
-629 GFTPEQRFFI
+629 GFTPEQRFFL

-652 QARVYTKSDPHSLGK
+652 QIRVYTKSDPHSLGK

-681 DAFQIT
+681 DAFHIT
-687 PDDSLYVAP
+687 PSDPLYVAP
-696 ENRVNIW
+696 ENRVNVW

>member
-1 MGERFT
+1 
-7 RIGKYRNELITNFI
+7 
-21 IMCMNKRNYLTAAA
+21 MNKKNYVAVATLAFAMLT
-35 MALAVLSSCGGQKEA
+35 SCAGQKEA
-50 RNTSGIDLANMDTT
+50 KSTSGIDLANMDTT
-64 VSAGQDFFRYACGG
+64 VSAGTDFFRYACGG

-96 QLAENNQKQLRELIE
+96 ELFENSQKQLRELIE
-111 GLASQQNEAG
+111 GLAAQKNNQAG
-121 TVAQKIG
+121 SAAQKIG
-128 DLYNIAM
+128 DLYNMAM
-135 DSVARNEQGFAPVKP
+135 DSVTLNKQGAEPVKA
-150 MLDKIAALTDKSQI
+150 MLDKIAGMKDKSEI
-164 IPMSVEMRR
+164 VPMMTEMAHI
-173 FQGIGTYFNFYVYAD
+173 GIGTYFRSYVYAD
-188 PKNSALNIF
+188 PKNSSLNIF

-215 DSITENIRNEY
+215 DSITQNIREQY
-226 KKYIAKL
+226 KLYIGKL
-233 FALSGFSE
+233 FQLAGFSE
-241 AEAQQKVADV
+241 ADAQQKVADV
-251 MEIETSI
+251 MEVETAI
-258 AKVSRSAAELR
+258 AKVSRSATELR
-269 NPEANYHKMSY
+269 DPEANYHKMSF
-280 ADLKKRI
+280 DELKKTI
-287 PGIDWDAFMTGL
+287 SGIDWDAYMKGL
-299 GIQAPAE
+299 GIQVPAE
-306 LNVEQVESIQE
+306 LNVEQVEPIQE
-317 VARLISALPVSKHV
+317 VARLMNTLPLSKHV

-350 VAARFDFYGKVMSG
+350 VAARFDFYGKVLSG

-402 RMLKLVENLRVALGE
+402 RMVKLVKNLQTALGE

-430 VRAHE
+430 IRAHE
-435 KLDAFRVKVGY
+435 KLAAFHVKVGY

-459 KDSYWANVCRASE
+459 NDSYWANVCRASE

-478 ISRLGK
+478 YSRIGK
-484 PVDRDEWLMT
+484 PVDKDEWLMT

-518 PFFNMD
+518 PFFNME

-547 DQGRQFDKNGNL
+547 DQGRQFDKDGNL
-559 TDWWAEGDADR
+559 TDWWAPGDADH

-578 VDFFNNIEVLPGLK
+578 VDFFNKIEVLPGLQA
-592 GNGQLTLGEN
+592 NGELTLGEN
-602 LADHGGLNVAYLA
+602 LADHGGLSVAYLA
-615 FRNATK
+615 FQNATK
-621 DAPLEVKE
+621 DAPLGVVD
-629 GFTPEQRFFI
+629 GFTPEQRFFL

-652 QARVYTKSDPHSLGK
+652 QIRVYTKSDPHSLGK

-681 DAFQIT
+681 DAFHIT
-687 PDDSLYVAP
+687 PSDPLYVAP
-696 ENRVNIW
+696 ENRVNVW

>member
-1 MGERFT
+1 
-7 RIGKYRNELITNFI
+7 
-21 IMCMNKRNYLTAAA
+21 MNKKNYVAVATLAFAMLT
-35 MALAVLSSCGGQKEA
+35 SCAGQKEA
-50 RNTSGIDLANMDTT
+50 KSTSGINLANMDTT
-64 VSAGQDFFRYACGG
+64 VSAGTDFFRYACGG

-96 QLAENNQKQLRELIE
+96 ELFENSQKQLRELIE
-111 GLASQQNEAG
+111 GLAAQKNNQAG
-121 TVAQKIG
+121 SAAQKIG
-128 DLYNIAM
+128 DLYNMAM
-135 DSVARNEQGFAPVKP
+135 DSVTLNKQGAEPVKA
-150 MLDKIAALTDKSQI
+150 MLDKIAGLKDKSEI
-164 IPMSVEMRR
+164 VPMMTEMAHI
-173 FQGIGTYFNFYVYAD
+173 GIGTYFHSYVYAD
-188 PKNSALNIF
+188 PKNSSLNIF

-215 DSITENIRNEY
+215 DSITQNIREQY
-226 KKYIAKL
+226 KLYIGKL
-233 FALSGFSE
+233 FQLAGFSE
-241 AEAQQKVADV
+241 ADAQQKVADV
-251 MEIETSI
+251 MEIETAI
-258 AKVSRSAAELR
+258 AKVSRSATELR
-269 NPEANYHKMSY
+269 DPEANYHKMSF
-280 ADLKKRI
+280 DELKKTI
-287 PGIDWDAFMTGL
+287 AGIDWDAYMKGL

-306 LNVEQVESIQE
+306 LNVEQVEPIQE
-317 VARLISALPVSKHV
+317 VARLMNTLPLSKHV

-350 VAARFDFYGKVMSG
+350 VAARFDFYGKVLSG

-402 RMLKLVENLRVALGE
+402 RMVKLVKNLQTALGE

-430 VRAHE
+430 IRAHE
-435 KLDAFRVKVGY
+435 KLATFHVKVGY

-459 KDSYWANVCRASE
+459 NDSYWANVCRASE

-478 ISRLGK
+478 YSRIGK
-484 PVDRDEWLMT
+484 PVDKDEWLMT

-518 PFFNMD
+518 PFFNME

-547 DQGRQFDKNGNL
+547 DQGRQFDKDGNL
-559 TDWWAEGDADR
+559 TDWWAPGDADR

-578 VDFFNNIEVLPGLK
+578 VDFFNKIEVLPGLQA
-592 GNGQLTLGEN
+592 NGELTLGEN

-615 FRNATK
+615 FQNATK
-621 DAPLEVKE
+621 DAPLGVVD
-629 GFTPEQRFFI
+629 GFTPEQRFFL

-652 QARVYTKSDPHSLGK
+652 QIRVYTKSDPHSLGK

-681 DAFQIT
+681 DAFHIT
-687 PDDSLYVAP
+687 PSDPLYVAP
-696 ENRVNIW
+696 EKRVNVW

>member
-1 MGERFT
+1 
-7 RIGKYRNELITNFI
+7 
-21 IMCMNKRNYLTAAA
+21 MNKKNYVAVATLAFAMLT
-35 MALAVLSSCGGQKEA
+35 SCAGQKEA
-50 RNTSGIDLANMDTT
+50 KSTSGIDLANMDTT
-64 VSAGQDFFRYACGG
+64 VSAGTDFFRYACGG

-96 QLAENNQKQLRELIE
+96 ELFENSQKQLRELIE
-111 GLASQQNEAG
+111 GLAAQKNNQAG
-121 TVAQKIG
+121 SAAQKIG
-128 DLYNIAM
+128 DLYNMAM
-135 DSVARNEQGFAPVKP
+135 DSVTLNKQGAEPVKA
-150 MLDKIAALTDKSQI
+150 MLDKIAGMKDKSEI
-164 IPMSVEMRR
+164 VPMMTEMAHI
-173 FQGIGTYFNFYVYAD
+173 GIGTYFHSYVYAD
-188 PKNSALNIF
+188 PKNSSLNIF

-215 DSITENIRNEY
+215 DSITQNIREQY
-226 KKYIAKL
+226 KLYIGKL
-233 FALSGFSE
+233 FQLAGFSE
-241 AEAQQKVADV
+241 ADAQQKVADV
-251 MEIETSI
+251 MEIETAI
-258 AKVSRSAAELR
+258 AKVSRSATELR
-269 NPEANYHKMSY
+269 DPEANYHKMSF
-280 ADLKKRI
+280 DELKKTI
-287 PGIDWDAFMTGL
+287 AGIDWDAYMKGL

-306 LNVEQVESIQE
+306 LNVEQVEPIQE
-317 VARLISALPVSKHV
+317 VARLMNTLPLSKHV

-350 VAARFDFYGKVMSG
+350 VAARFDFYGKVLSG

-402 RMLKLVENLRVALGE
+402 RMVKLVKNLQTALGE

-430 VRAHE
+430 IRAHE
-435 KLDAFRVKVGY
+435 KLATFHVKVGY

-459 KDSYWANVCRASE
+459 NDSYWANVCRASE

-478 ISRLGK
+478 YSRIGK
-484 PVDRDEWLMT
+484 PVDKDEWLMT

-518 PFFNMD
+518 PFFNME

-547 DQGRQFDKNGNL
+547 DQGRQFDKDGNL
-559 TDWWAEGDADR
+559 TDWWAPGDADR

-578 VDFFNNIEVLPGLK
+578 VDFFNKIEVLPGLQA
-592 GNGQLTLGEN
+592 NGELTLGEN

-615 FRNATK
+615 FQNATK
-621 DAPLEVKE
+621 DAPLGLVD
-629 GFTPEQRFFI
+629 GFTPEQRFFL

-652 QARVYTKSDPHSLGK
+652 QIRVYTKSDPHSLGK

-681 DAFQIT
+681 DAFHIT
-687 PDDSLYVAP
+687 PSDPLYVAP
-696 ENRVNIW
+696 ENRVNVW

>member
-1 MGERFT
+1 
-7 RIGKYRNELITNFI
+7 
-21 IMCMNKRNYLTAAA
+21 MNKRNYLTAAA

-135 DSVARNEQGFAPVKP
+135 DSVARNEQGFAPVKS

-173 FQGIGTYFNFYVYAD
+173 FQGIGTYFNYYVYAD

-233 FALSGFSE
+233 FALAGFSE

-280 ADLKKRI
+280 ADLKKQI

-306 LNVEQVESIQE
+306 LNVEQVEPIQE

-615 FRNATK
+615 FQNATK

-687 PDDSLYVAP
+687 PADSLYVAP

>member
-1 MGERFT
+1 
-7 RIGKYRNELITNFI
+7 
-21 IMCMNKRNYLTAAA
+21 MNKKNYVAVATLAFAMLT
-35 MALAVLSSCGGQKEA
+35 SCAGQKEA
-50 RNTSGIDLANMDTT
+50 KSTSGINLANMDTT
-64 VSAGQDFFRYACGG
+64 VSAGTDFFRYACGG

-96 QLAENNQKQLRELIE
+96 ELFENSQTQLRELIE
-111 GLASQQNEAG
+111 GLAAQKNNQAG
-121 TVAQKIG
+121 SAAQKIG
-128 DLYNIAM
+128 DLYNMAM
-135 DSVARNEQGFAPVKP
+135 DSVTLNKQGAEPVKA
-150 MLDKIAALTDKSQI
+150 MLDKIAGLKDKSEI
-164 IPMSVEMRR
+164 VPMMTEMAHI
-173 FQGIGTYFNFYVYAD
+173 GIGTYFRSYVYAD
-188 PKNSALNIF
+188 PKNSSLNIF

-215 DSITENIRNEY
+215 DSITQNIREQY
-226 KKYIAKL
+226 KLYIGKL
-233 FALSGFSE
+233 FQLAGFSE
-241 AEAQQKVADV
+241 ADAQQKVADV
-251 MEIETSI
+251 MEIETAI
-258 AKVSRSAAELR
+258 AKVSRSATELR
-269 NPEANYHKMSY
+269 DPEANYHKMSF
-280 ADLKKRI
+280 DELKKTI
-287 PGIDWDAFMTGL
+287 AGIDWDAYMKGL

-306 LNVEQVESIQE
+306 LNVEQVEPIQE
-317 VARLISALPVSKHV
+317 VARLMNTLPLSKHV

-350 VAARFDFYGKVMSG
+350 VAARFDFYGKVLSG

-402 RMLKLVENLRVALGE
+402 RMVKLVKNLQTALGE

-430 VRAHE
+430 IRAHE
-435 KLDAFRVKVGY
+435 KLAAFHVKVGY

-459 KDSYWANVCRASE
+459 NDSYWANVCRASE

-478 ISRLGK
+478 YSRIGK
-484 PVDRDEWLMT
+484 PVDKDEWLMT

-518 PFFNMD
+518 PFFNME

-547 DQGRQFDKNGNL
+547 DQGRQFDKDGNL
-559 TDWWAEGDADR
+559 TDWWAPGDADR

-578 VDFFNNIEVLPGLK
+578 VDFFNKIEVLPGLQA
-592 GNGQLTLGEN
+592 NGELTLGEN

-615 FRNATK
+615 FQNATK
-621 DAPLEVKE
+621 DAPLGVVD
-629 GFTPEQRFFI
+629 GFTPEQRFFL

-652 QARVYTKSDPHSLGK
+652 QIRVYTKSDPHSLGK

-681 DAFQIT
+681 DAFHIT
-687 PDDSLYVAP
+687 PSDPLYVAP
-696 ENRVNIW
+696 ENRVNVW

>member
-1 MGERFT
+1 
-7 RIGKYRNELITNFI
+7 
-21 IMCMNKRNYLTAAA
+21 MNKKNYVAVATLAFAMLT
-35 MALAVLSSCGGQKEA
+35 SCAGQKEA
-50 RNTSGIDLANMDTT
+50 KSTSGIDLANMDTT
-64 VSAGQDFFRYACGG
+64 VSAGTDFFRYACGG

-96 QLAENNQKQLRELIE
+96 ELFENSQKQLRELIE
-111 GLASQQNEAG
+111 GLAAQKNNQAG
-121 TVAQKIG
+121 SAAQKIG
-128 DLYNIAM
+128 DLYNMAM
-135 DSVARNEQGFAPVKP
+135 DSVTLNKQGAEPVKA
-150 MLDKIAALTDKSQI
+150 MLDKIAGLKDKSEI
-164 IPMSVEMRR
+164 VPMMTEMAHI
-173 FQGIGTYFNFYVYAD
+173 GIGTYFHSYVYAD
-188 PKNSALNIF
+188 PKNSSLNIF

-215 DSITENIRNEY
+215 DSITQNIREQY
-226 KKYIAKL
+226 KFYIGKL
-233 FALSGFSE
+233 FQLAGFSE
-241 AEAQQKVADV
+241 ADAQQKVADV
-251 MEIETSI
+251 MEIETAI
-258 AKVSRSAAELR
+258 AKVSRSATELR
-269 NPEANYHKMSY
+269 DPEANYHKMSF
-280 ADLKKRI
+280 DELKKTI
-287 PGIDWDAFMTGL
+287 AGIDWDAYMKGL

-306 LNVEQVESIQE
+306 LNVEQVEPIQE
-317 VARLISALPVSKHV
+317 VARLMNTLPLSKHV

-350 VAARFDFYGKVMSG
+350 VAARFDFYGKVLSG

-402 RMLKLVENLRVALGE
+402 RMVKLVKNLQTALGE

-430 VRAHE
+430 IRAHE
-435 KLDAFRVKVGY
+435 KLATFHVKVGY

-459 KDSYWANVCRASE
+459 NDSYWANVCRASE

-478 ISRLGK
+478 YSRIGK
-484 PVDRDEWLMT
+484 PVDKDEWLMT

-518 PFFNMD
+518 PFFNME

-547 DQGRQFDKNGNL
+547 DQGRQFDKDGNL
-559 TDWWAEGDADR
+559 TDWWAPGDADR

-578 VDFFNNIEVLPGLK
+578 VDFFNKIEVLPGLQA
-592 GNGQLTLGEN
+592 NGELTLGEN

-615 FRNATK
+615 FQNATK
-621 DAPLEVKE
+621 DAPLGVVD
-629 GFTPEQRFFI
+629 GFTPEQRFFL

-652 QARVYTKSDPHSLGK
+652 QIRVYTKSDPHSLGK

-681 DAFQIT
+681 DAFHIT
-687 PDDSLYVAP
+687 PSDPLYVAP
-696 ENRVNIW
+696 ENRVNVW

>member
-1 MGERFT
+1 
-7 RIGKYRNELITNFI
+7 
-21 IMCMNKRNYLTAAA
+21 MNKKNYVAVATLAFAMLT
-35 MALAVLSSCGGQKEA
+35 SCAGQKEA
-50 RNTSGIDLANMDTT
+50 KSTSGIDLANMDTT
-64 VSAGQDFFRYACGG
+64 VSAGTDFFRYACGG

-96 QLAENNQKQLRELIE
+96 ELFENSQKQLRELIE
-111 GLASQQNEAG
+111 GLAAQKNNQAG
-121 TVAQKIG
+121 SAAQKIG
-128 DLYNIAM
+128 DLYNMAM
-135 DSVARNEQGFAPVKP
+135 DSVTLNKQGAEPVKA
-150 MLDKIAALTDKSQI
+150 MLDKIAGLKDKSEI
-164 IPMSVEMRR
+164 VPMMTEMAHI
-173 FQGIGTYFNFYVYAD
+173 GIGTYFHSYVYAD
-188 PKNSALNIF
+188 PKNSSLNIF

-215 DSITENIRNEY
+215 DSITQNIREQY
-226 KKYIAKL
+226 KLYIGKL
-233 FALSGFSE
+233 FQLAGFSE
-241 AEAQQKVADV
+241 ADAQQKVADV
-251 MEIETSI
+251 MEIETAI
-258 AKVSRSAAELR
+258 AKVSRSATELR
-269 NPEANYHKMSY
+269 DPEANYHKMSF
-280 ADLKKRI
+280 DELKKTI
-287 PGIDWDAFMTGL
+287 AGIDWDAYMKGL

-306 LNVEQVESIQE
+306 LNVEQVEPIQE
-317 VARLISALPVSKHV
+317 VARLMNTLPLSKHV

-350 VAARFDFYGKVMSG
+350 VAARFDFYGKVLSG

-402 RMLKLVENLRVALGE
+402 RMVKLVKNLQTALGE
-417 RIDAQEWMSDSTK
+417 RIDAQEWMSDNTK
-430 VRAHE
+430 IRAHE
-435 KLDAFRVKVGY
+435 KLAAFHVKVGY

-459 KDSYWANVCRASE
+459 NDSYWANVCRASE

-478 ISRLGK
+478 YSRIGK
-484 PVDRDEWLMT
+484 PVDKDEWLMT

-518 PFFNMD
+518 PFFNME

-547 DQGRQFDKNGNL
+547 DQGRQFDKDGNL
-559 TDWWAEGDADR
+559 TDWWAPGDADR

-578 VDFFNNIEVLPGLK
+578 VDFFNKIEVLPGLQA
-592 GNGQLTLGEN
+592 NGELTLGEN

-615 FRNATK
+615 FQNATK
-621 DAPLEVKE
+621 DAPLGVVD
-629 GFTPEQRFFI
+629 GFTPEQRFFL

-652 QARVYTKSDPHSLGK
+652 QIRVYTKSDPHSLGK

-681 DAFQIT
+681 DAFHIT
-687 PDDSLYVAP
+687 PSDPLYVAP
-696 ENRVNIW
+696 ENRVNVW

>member
-1 MGERFT
+1 
-7 RIGKYRNELITNFI
+7 
-21 IMCMNKRNYLTAAA
+21 MNKKNYVAVATLAFAMLT
-35 MALAVLSSCGGQKEA
+35 SCAGQKEA
-50 RNTSGIDLANMDTT
+50 KSTSGIDLANMDTT
-64 VSAGQDFFRYACGG
+64 VSAGTDFFRYACGG

-96 QLAENNQKQLRELIE
+96 ELFENSQKQLRELIE
-111 GLASQQNEAG
+111 GLAAQKNNQAG
-121 TVAQKIG
+121 SAAQKIG
-128 DLYNIAM
+128 DLYNMAM
-135 DSVARNEQGFAPVKP
+135 DSVTLNKQGAEPVKA
-150 MLDKIAALTDKSQI
+150 MLDKIAGMKDKSEI
-164 IPMSVEMRR
+164 VPMMTEMAHI
-173 FQGIGTYFNFYVYAD
+173 GIGTYFHSYVYAD
-188 PKNSALNIF
+188 PKNSSLNIF

-215 DSITENIRNEY
+215 DSITQNIREQY
-226 KKYIAKL
+226 KLYIGKL
-233 FALSGFSE
+233 FQLAGFSE
-241 AEAQQKVADV
+241 ADAQQKVADV
-251 MEIETSI
+251 MEIETAI
-258 AKVSRSAAELR
+258 AKVSRSATELR
-269 NPEANYHKMSY
+269 DPEANYHKMSF
-280 ADLKKRI
+280 DELKKTI
-287 PGIDWDAFMTGL
+287 AGIDWDAYMKGL

-306 LNVEQVESIQE
+306 LNVEQVEPIQE
-317 VARLISALPVSKHV
+317 VARLMNTLPLSKHV

-350 VAARFDFYGKVMSG
+350 VAARFDFYGKVLSG

-402 RMLKLVENLRVALGE
+402 RMVKLVKNLQTALGE

-430 VRAHE
+430 IRAHE
-435 KLDAFRVKVGY
+435 KLATFHVKVGY

-459 KDSYWANVCRASE
+459 NDSYWANVCRASE

-478 ISRLGK
+478 YSRIGK
-484 PVDRDEWLMT
+484 PVDKDEWLMT
-494 PQTVNAYYNP
+494 PQTVNGYNNL
-504 STNEICFPAAILQP
+504 STNEICFLAAILQL
-518 PFFNMD
+518 PFFNME

-547 DQGRQFDKNGNL
+547 DQGRQFDKDGNL
-559 TDWWAEGDADR
+559 TDWWAPGDADR

-578 VDFFNNIEVLPGLK
+578 VDFFNKIEVLPGLQA
-592 GNGQLTLGEN
+592 NGELTLGEN

-615 FRNATK
+615 FQNATK
-621 DAPLEVKE
+621 DAPLGVVD
-629 GFTPEQRFFI
+629 GFTPEQRFFL

-652 QARVYTKSDPHSLGK
+652 QIRVYTKSDPHSLGK

-681 DAFQIT
+681 DAFHIT
-687 PDDSLYVAP
+687 PSDPLYVAP
-696 ENRVNIW
+696 ENRVNVW

>member
-1 MGERFT
+1 
-7 RIGKYRNELITNFI
+7 
-21 IMCMNKRNYLTAAA
+21 MNKKNYVAVATLAFAMLT
-35 MALAVLSSCGGQKEA
+35 SCAGQKEA
-50 RNTSGIDLANMDTT
+50 KSTSGIDLANMDTT
-64 VSAGQDFFRYACGG
+64 VSAGTDFFRYACGG

-96 QLAENNQKQLRELIE
+96 ELFENSQKQLRELIE
-111 GLASQQNEAG
+111 GLAAQKNNQAG
-121 TVAQKIG
+121 SAAQKIG
-128 DLYNIAM
+128 DLYNMAM
-135 DSVARNEQGFAPVKP
+135 DSVTLNKQGAEPVKA
-150 MLDKIAALTDKSQI
+150 MLDKIAGMKDKSEI
-164 IPMSVEMRR
+164 VPMMTEMAHI
-173 FQGIGTYFNFYVYAD
+173 GIGTYFHSYVYAD
-188 PKNSALNIF
+188 PKNSSLNIF

-215 DSITENIRNEY
+215 DSITQNIREQY
-226 KKYIAKL
+226 KLYIGKL
-233 FALSGFSE
+233 FQLAGFSG
-241 AEAQQKVADV
+241 ADAQQKVADV
-251 MEIETSI
+251 MEIETAI
-258 AKVSRSAAELR
+258 AKVSRSATELR
-269 NPEANYHKMSY
+269 DPEANYHKMSF
-280 ADLKKRI
+280 DELKKTI
-287 PGIDWDAFMTGL
+287 AGIDWDAYMKGL

-306 LNVEQVESIQE
+306 LNVEQVEPIQE
-317 VARLISALPVSKHV
+317 VARLMNTLPLSKHV

-350 VAARFDFYGKVMSG
+350 VAARFDFYGKVLSG

-402 RMLKLVENLRVALGE
+402 RMVKLVKNLQTALGE

-430 VRAHE
+430 IRAHE
-435 KLDAFRVKVGY
+435 KLAAFHVKVGY

-459 KDSYWANVCRASE
+459 NDSYWANVCRASE

-478 ISRLGK
+478 YSRIGK
-484 PVDRDEWLMT
+484 PVDKDEWLMT

-518 PFFNMD
+518 PFFNME

-547 DQGRQFDKNGNL
+547 DQGRQFDKDGNL
-559 TDWWAEGDADR
+559 TDWWAPGDADR

-578 VDFFNNIEVLPGLK
+578 VDFFNKIEVLPGLQA
-592 GNGQLTLGEN
+592 NGELTLGEN

-615 FRNATK
+615 FQNATK
-621 DAPLEVKE
+621 DAPLGVVD
-629 GFTPEQRFFI
+629 GFTPEQRFFL

-652 QARVYTKSDPHSLGK
+652 QIRVYTKSDPHSLGK

-681 DAFQIT
+681 DAFHIT
-687 PDDSLYVAP
+687 PSDPLYVAP
-696 ENRVNIW
+696 ENRVNVW

>member
-1 MGERFT
+1 
-7 RIGKYRNELITNFI
+7 
-21 IMCMNKRNYLTAAA
+21 MNKKNYVAVATLAFAMLT
-35 MALAVLSSCGGQKEA
+35 SCAGQKEA
-50 RNTSGIDLANMDTT
+50 KSTSGIDLANMDTT
-64 VSAGQDFFRYACGG
+64 VSAGTDFFRYACGG

-96 QLAENNQKQLRELIE
+96 ELFENSQKQLRELIE
-111 GLASQQNEAG
+111 GLAAQKNNQAG
-121 TVAQKIG
+121 SAAQKIG
-128 DLYNIAM
+128 DLYNMAM
-135 DSVARNEQGFAPVKP
+135 DSVTLNKQGAEPVKA
-150 MLDKIAALTDKSQI
+150 MLDKIAGLKDKSEI
-164 IPMSVEMRR
+164 VPMMTEMAHI
-173 FQGIGTYFNFYVYAD
+173 GIGTYFHSYVYAD
-188 PKNSALNIF
+188 PKNSSLNIF

-215 DSITENIRNEY
+215 DSITQNIREQY
-226 KKYIAKL
+226 KLYIGKL
-233 FALSGFSE
+233 FQLAGFSE
-241 AEAQQKVADV
+241 ADAQQKVADV
-251 MEIETSI
+251 MEIETAI
-258 AKVSRSAAELR
+258 AKVSRSATELR
-269 NPEANYHKMSY
+269 DPEANYHKMSF
-280 ADLKKRI
+280 DELKKTI
-287 PGIDWDAFMTGL
+287 AGIDWDAYMKGL
-299 GIQAPAE
+299 GVQAPAE
-306 LNVEQVESIQE
+306 LNVEQVEPIQE
-317 VARLISALPVSKHV
+317 VARLMNTLPLSKHV

-350 VAARFDFYGKVMSG
+350 VAARFDFYGKVLSG

-402 RMLKLVENLRVALGE
+402 RMVKLVKNLQTALGE

-430 VRAHE
+430 IRAHE
-435 KLDAFRVKVGY
+435 KLATFHVKVGY

-459 KDSYWANVCRASE
+459 NDSYWANVCRASE

-478 ISRLGK
+478 YSRIGK
-484 PVDRDEWLMT
+484 PVDKDEWLMT

-518 PFFNMD
+518 PFFNME

-547 DQGRQFDKNGNL
+547 DQGRQFDKDGNL
-559 TDWWAEGDADR
+559 TDWWAPGDADR

-578 VDFFNNIEVLPGLK
+578 VDFFNKIEVLPGLQA
-592 GNGQLTLGEN
+592 NGELTLGEN

-615 FRNATK
+615 FQNATK
-621 DAPLEVKE
+621 DAPLGVVD
-629 GFTPEQRFFI
+629 GFTPEQRFFL

-652 QARVYTKSDPHSLGK
+652 QIRVYTKSDPHSLGK

-681 DAFQIT
+681 DAFHIT
-687 PDDSLYVAP
+687 PSDPLYVAP
-696 ENRVNIW
+696 ENRVNVW

>member
-1 MGERFT
+1 
-7 RIGKYRNELITNFI
+7 
-21 IMCMNKRNYLTAAA
+21 MNKKNYVAVATLAFAMLT
-35 MALAVLSSCGGQKEA
+35 SCAGQKEA
-50 RNTSGIDLANMDTT
+50 KSTSGIDLANMDTT
-64 VSAGQDFFRYACGG
+64 VSAGTDFFRYACGG

-96 QLAENNQKQLRELIE
+96 ELFENSQTQLRELIE
-111 GLASQQNEAG
+111 GLAAQKNNQAG
-121 TVAQKIG
+121 SAAQKIG
-128 DLYNIAM
+128 DLYNMAM
-135 DSVARNEQGFAPVKP
+135 DSVTLNKQGAEPVKA
-150 MLDKIAALTDKSQI
+150 MLDKIAGLKDKSEI
-164 IPMSVEMRR
+164 VPMMTEMAHI
-173 FQGIGTYFNFYVYAD
+173 GIGTYFHSYVYAD
-188 PKNSALNIF
+188 PKNSSLNIF

-215 DSITENIRNEY
+215 DSITQNIREQY
-226 KKYIAKL
+226 KLYIGKL
-233 FALSGFSE
+233 FQLAGFSE
-241 AEAQQKVADV
+241 ADAQQKVADV
-251 MEIETSI
+251 MEIETAI
-258 AKVSRSAAELR
+258 AKVSRSATELR
-269 NPEANYHKMSY
+269 DPEANYHKMSF
-280 ADLKKRI
+280 DELKKTI
-287 PGIDWDAFMTGL
+287 AGIDWDAYMKGL

-306 LNVEQVESIQE
+306 LNVEQVEPIQE
-317 VARLISALPVSKHV
+317 VARLMNTLPLSKHV

-350 VAARFDFYGKVMSG
+350 VAARFDFYGKVLSG

-402 RMLKLVENLRVALGE
+402 RMVKLVKNLQTALGE

-430 VRAHE
+430 IRAHE
-435 KLDAFRVKVGY
+435 KLATFHVKVGY

-459 KDSYWANVCRASE
+459 NDSYWANVCRASE
-472 WGFNDM
+472 WRFNDM
-478 ISRLGK
+478 YSRIGK
-484 PVDRDEWLMT
+484 PVDKDEWLMT

-518 PFFNMD
+518 PFFNME

-547 DQGRQFDKNGNL
+547 DQGRQFDKDGNL
-559 TDWWAEGDADR
+559 TDWWAPGDADR

-578 VDFFNNIEVLPGLK
+578 VDFFNKIEVLPGLQA
-592 GNGQLTLGEN
+592 NGELTLGEN

-615 FRNATK
+615 FQNATK
-621 DAPLEVKE
+621 DAPLGVVD
-629 GFTPEQRFFI
+629 GFTPEQRFFL

-652 QARVYTKSDPHSLGK
+652 QIRVYTKSDPHSLGK

-681 DAFQIT
+681 DAFHIT
-687 PDDSLYVAP
+687 PSDPLYVAP
-696 ENRVNIW
+696 ENRVNVW